1 MHKIYSIVR
10 TAEKRA
16 KKFNTLLTLANIVMA
31 CFLALW
37 LFNNFIDKKQD
48 VVILKQ
54 SNQEGERQYLL
65 VYVIE
70 DRIFN
75 NTLKGKWVIIEAVQ
89 PLYLTVLDDRVR
101 IAKQGAYSVQYY
113 NSSVMLVNAIAPS
126 ETLRGKLKH

>member
-1 MHKIYSIVR
+1 MR

-16 KKFNTLLTLANIVMA
+16 KKFNILLTLANIVMA

>member
-1 MHKIYSIVR
+1 MRV
-10 TAEKRA
+10 AEKRT
-16 KKFNTLLTLANIVMA
+16 KRFNTLLALTNMVMA

-37 LFNNFIDKKQD
+37 LFNNSIDKKQD

-54 SNQEGERQYLL
+54 ANQEGERQYLL
-65 VYVIE
+65 VYVVE

-75 NTLKGKWVIIEAVQ
+75 NTLKDKWVIIEAVQ

-126 ETLRGKLKH
+126 ETLKGKLKH

>member
-1 MHKIYSIVR
+1 MHKIFPIVR

-16 KKFNTLLTLANIVMA
+16 KKFNILLTLANIVMA

>member
-1 MHKIYSIVR
+1 MHKIFSIVR

-31 CFLALW
+31 CFLSLW

>member
-1 MHKIYSIVR
+1 MHKIFSIVR